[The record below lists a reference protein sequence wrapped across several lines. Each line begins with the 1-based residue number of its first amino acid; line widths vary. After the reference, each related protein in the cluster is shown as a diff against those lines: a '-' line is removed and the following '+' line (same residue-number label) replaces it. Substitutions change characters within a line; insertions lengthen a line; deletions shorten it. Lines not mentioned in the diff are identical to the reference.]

1 MGNRYL
7 LTVRADK
14 WVLFCP
20 SAPGIKQTT
29 FFLSTVFNVV
39 AHHLFSAK
47 DFKIQTKTWLQS
59 DGWLSPYSGKLF
71 SLFHI
76 TFYNRKN
83 PNLKW
88 LQGNPSEKA
97 DYLLAMLI
105 FISLSF
111 PSGTSAVPLALK
123 EEALQLCITCGAT
136 HSLQNKN
143 PNEQAVLCSGPLSP
157 CPWQWCPRPA
167 WMNTRFNATLSFQPS
182 CTEEH
187 INT

>member
-1 MGNRYL
+1 MFLCMFNIQLFIKKKKQPTTRNIQILQSEREDFTLVTFVITKMGNRYL

-76 TFYNRKN
+76 TFYNRKS
-83 PNLKW
+83 PSLKW

-105 FISLSF
+105 FISLS
-111 PSGTSAVPLALK
+111 
-123 EEALQLCITCGAT
+123 
-136 HSLQNKN
+136 HSPQGHLR
-143 PNEQAVLCSGPLSP
+143 S
-157 CPWQWCPRPA
+157 
-167 WMNTRFNATLSFQPS
+167 
-182 CTEEH
+182 H
-187 INT
+187 